1 MKKIRSNGWETSMQP
16 VLEIAEINKKT
27 FERLANMQ
35 NSYLTQLLEAN
46 LQQFKAMMAVQ
57 DPQSGTALQIDY
69 INKLDNKILEIAQEE
84 YKAVN
89 EAREAISG
97 VLEHSFEHHQR
108 FLKDIYPQPDKI

>member
-16 VLEIAEINKKT
+16 VLDIAEINKKT

-35 NSYLTQLLEAN
+35 SDYLSTLLETN
-46 LQQFKAMMAVQ
+46 LKQFKAMMEVQ
-57 DPQSGTALQIDY
+57 DPQAGTALQIDY
-69 INKLDNKILEIAQEE
+69 INELDNKILEIAEE
-84 YKAVN
+84 EFKAVN

-97 VLEHSFEHHQR
+97 VLEQSYEHHQR